1 MTKNMTDWETL
12 ERDST
17 RGFQILGREA
27 EGGWE
32 IEVRFDN
39 DEAPKRPA
47 ADRMP
52 KTRDE
57 AITTGRELAKM
68 G

>member
-17 RGFQILGREA
+17 RGFQILGRQA
-27 EGGWE
+27 ESGWE
-32 IEVRFDN
+32 VEVRFDN
-39 DEAPKRPA
+39 EQAPRQPE
-47 ADRMP
+47 ADRTP
-52 KTRDE
+52 QTREE